1 MYALKV
7 CASRSLR
14 ARSNNFPPRCKHLGR
29 KLPPRHLRDGCT
41 STVELRDDTHLVR
54 CQLGRNRAHLLVDVV
69 LAKPLGECSKLP
81 LDIGRLLRLQL
92 GRPEFMVART
102 VTGGARWDP
111 ARRVPGKNKA
121 NGGVVFAK
129 GMPGLKTLADK
140 GREPVSAAR
149 EISPDIGRVL
159 SRQRLSDRV
168 HCAPRAFARA
178 KIVELFVNRYTIHSG
193 KCRVEAGLAH
203 PLLTVAGGAIERDKR
218 AVFGITGAYL
228 GERGAGP
235 GDAGRG
241 SERRLRLARRPDV
254 GGDAKRPTDRGPR
267 PERGPI
273 LLLTAEYDKAQD
285 QAYREQ
291 PGGRP
296 PGEPWPWV
304 VELERPPITS
314 HYRALIEA
322 DSWLVT
328 WTAGTLWL
336 LRKKNCPI
344 G

>member
-7 CASRSLR
+7 WASRSLR

-41 STVELRDDTHLVR
+41 GTVELRDDTHLVR

-241 SERRLRLARRPDV
+241 SERRLRLARPTSAVTPSARQIAAHAPSVGPFCCSRPSTIKPRIRLIASSPAVDNQANR
-254 GGDAKRPTDRGPR
+254 GHGLSSLNGPR
-267 PERGPI
+267 SRAITALPSKPIPGSSPGPQERYG
-273 LLLTAEYDKAQD
+273 
-285 QAYREQ
+285 
-291 PGGRP
+291 
-296 PGEPWPWV
+296 
-304 VELERPPITS
+304 S
-314 HYRALIEA
+314 
-322 DSWLVT
+322 
-328 WTAGTLWL
+328 
-336 LRKKNCPI
+336 
-344 G
+344 